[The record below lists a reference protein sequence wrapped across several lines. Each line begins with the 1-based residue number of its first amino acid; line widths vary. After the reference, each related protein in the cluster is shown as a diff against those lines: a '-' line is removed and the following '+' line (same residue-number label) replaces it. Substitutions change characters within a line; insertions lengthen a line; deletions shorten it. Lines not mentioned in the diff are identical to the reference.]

1 MAKEYKDYYIAFID
15 ILGFKKIIG
24 KKQCEEICNIY
35 ESIKQFRTMR
45 KEVKQGKETLLVPVV
60 PPKDV
65 HIKIMSDSVCIYIP
79 ADAEGSL
86 FLLSF
91 MCADFQCRML
101 KLDTPILLRGAITK
115 GKLYFSGDILFG
127 PGFVDAYLME
137 ENNASVP
144 RIIINKAII
153 DEYKSL
159 GNIFPDNMAFR
170 DYDAFYSLEYISLI
184 GSLKREN
191 KEYEE
196 LYRYIRMIL
205 DSTTD
210 ESVRNKFLYLESK
223 VLPYLNKKIV
233 KSNN

>member
-1 MAKEYKDYYIAFID
+1 
-15 ILGFKKIIG
+15 
-24 KKQCEEICNIY
+24 
-35 ESIKQFRTMR
+35 MR
-45 KEVKQGKETLLVPVV
+45 EEVKQGKETLLVPVV

-91 MCADFQCRML
+91 MCADFQYRML

-115 GKLYFSGDILFG
+115 GKLYFNGDILFG

-170 DYDAFYSLEYISLI
+170 DYDAFFSLEYISFLGAYKI
-184 GSLKREN
+184 EK
-191 KEYEE
+191 KKYDD
-196 LYRYIRMIL
+196 LYQYILRVL
-205 DSTTD
+205 GSTTD
-210 ESVRNKFLYLESK
+210 ESVRSKFLYLESR
-223 VLPYLNKKIV
+223 LLSIIGKKI
-233 KSNN
+233 

>member
-1 MAKEYKDYYIAFID
+1 MSTEYRDYYIAFID
-15 ILGFKKIIG
+15 ILGFKKLIG
-24 KKQCEEICNIY
+24 EKTCDEICSIY
-35 ESIKQFRTMR
+35 DSIRQFRTMR

-91 MCADFQCRML
+91 MCADFQYRML

-115 GKLYFSGDILFG
+115 GKLYFNGDILFG

-170 DYDAFYSLEYISLI
+170 DYDAFFSLEYISFLGAYKI
-184 GSLKREN
+184 EK
-191 KEYEE
+191 KKYDD
-196 LYRYIRMIL
+196 LYQYILRVL
-205 DSTTD
+205 GSTTD
-210 ESVRNKFLYLESK
+210 ESVRSKFLYLESR
-223 VLPYLNKKIV
+223 LLSIIGKKI
-233 KSNN
+233 

>member
-1 MAKEYKDYYIAFID
+1 MSTEYRDYYIAFID
-15 ILGFKKIIG
+15 ILGFKKLIG
-24 KKQCEEICNIY
+24 EKTCDEICSIY
-35 ESIKQFRTMR
+35 DSIRQFRTMR
-45 KEVKQGKETLLVPVV
+45 EEVKQGKETLLVPVV

-91 MCADFQCRML
+91 MCADFQYRML

-115 GKLYFSGDILFG
+115 GKLYFNGDILFG

-170 DYDAFYSLEYISLI
+170 DYDAFFSLEYISFLGAYKI
-184 GSLKREN
+184 EK
-191 KEYEE
+191 KKYDD
-196 LYRYIRMIL
+196 LYQYILRVL
-205 DSTTD
+205 GSTTD
-210 ESVRNKFLYLESK
+210 ESVRSKFLYLESR
-223 VLPYLNKKIV
+223 LLSIIGKKI
-233 KSNN
+233 

>member
-1 MAKEYKDYYIAFID
+1 MSTEYKDYYIAFID
-15 ILGFKKIIG
+15 ILGFKKLISE
-24 KKQCEEICNIY
+24 KTCENICSIY
-35 ESIKQFRTMR
+35 DSLKQFRTMHR
-45 KEVKQGKETLLVPVV
+45 EVKKGKETLSIPIVP
-60 PPKDV
+60 KEDV

-91 MCADFQCRML
+91 MCVDFQCRML

-115 GKLYFSGDILFG
+115 GKLYFNGDILFG

-170 DYDAFYSLEYISLI
+170 DYDAFFSLEYISFL
-184 GSLKREN
+184 GSYKIE
-191 KEYEE
+191 KKKYDD
-196 LYRYIRMIL
+196 LYQYIL
-205 DSTTD
+205 GVLGSTTD
-210 ESVRNKFLYLESK
+210 ESVRSKFLYLESR
-223 VLPYLNKKIV
+223 LLSIIEKKI
-233 KSNN
+233 